1 MVTTS
6 RFPGLESHHQ
16 AAAQFQA
23 GVAGEKGLLHG
34 CQHALINQA
43 IAGNRQITLMAMPCP
58 RAAILPRPTGRTTI
72 QIDQVKLTPVTV
84 LIIRKKAGQNALSIR
99 TLLQALK
106 ATNPQIRIGVGL
118 GGNGTNPGADVRH
131 GGSNSQMTG
140 GNRHAEAT
148 VAGITGQDRKS
159 HGS

>member
-6 RFPGLESHHQ
+6 RVPGLESHHQ

-34 CQHALINQA
+34 YQHALIHQA

-58 RAAILPRPTGRTTI
+58 RAAILPRPTGRATV
-72 QIDQVKLTPVTV
+72 QIDQVKLTPVSV
-84 LIIRKKAGQNALSIR
+84 LIIGKQAGQNALGIR

-118 GGNGTNPGADVRH
+118 SGDGTNPGADVRH
-131 GGSNSQMTG
+131 GGSNGQMTSG
-140 GNRHAEAT
+140 HSNTKAT
-148 VAGITGQDRKS
+148 VAGVPGQDRKG

>member
-1 MVTTS
+1 MVTAG

-23 GVAGEKGLLHG
+23 GVTGEKGLLHRR
-34 CQHALINQA
+34 QHALIRQA
-43 IAGNRQITLMAMPCP
+43 IASNGHVTLMAMPCP
-58 RAAILPRPTGRTTI
+58 RAAILPRPTGRATV

-84 LIIRKKAGQNALSIR
+84 LIIRKKAGQNALGIR

-106 ATNPQIRIGVGL
+106 TTNPQIRIGVGL
-118 GGNGTNPGADVRH
+118 GGDGTNPGADVGH
-131 GGSNSQMTG
+131 GGSDSQMTSG
-140 GNRHAEAT
+140 DGHAKAT
-148 VAGITGQDRKS
+148 VAGVPGQDRKG